1 MLIDS
6 FIAHA
11 GVISDAPRFSE
22 ILMNVFTFLLSIAG
36 IIAIIVLVIAGLRYF
51 FTQDETQV
59 KLVKKS
65 IELIVIGLL
74 VLFGS
79 MIIIWQIGRF
89 LQ

>member
-6 FIAHA
+6 FIAH
-11 GVISDAPRFSE
+11 GGMISDAPRFSE

-65 IELIVIGLL
+65 IEIIVIGLL

>member
-1 MLIDS
+1 MN
-6 FIAHA
+6 FFTAHA

-22 ILMNVFTFLLSIAG
+22 ILMNVLTFLLSLVAVFV
-36 IIAIIVLVIAGLRYF
+36 IIAVVIAGLRYF
-51 FTQDETQV
+51 FTQDETQA
-59 KLVKKS
+59 KTVKKS
-65 IELIVIGLL
+65 LEIIVVGLL